1 MQKLSYEERMKA
13 MAINDLVGYIHG
25 STLYRDLELE
35 SQEVFRETEAL
46 QDFTD
51 VLEKITGKIKGGTPA
66 GQLLDAATNYGN
78 EREET
83 GFRIGFSVAMR
94 LCMQGL
100 IGGIC

>member
-1 MQKLSYEERMKA
+1 MQNLSYEERMKA
-13 MAINDLVGYIHG
+13 MATNDLVGYIHG

-35 SQEVFRETEAL
+35 SQEVLRETQAL
-46 QDFTD
+46 QEFTNA
-51 VLEKITGKIKGGTPA
+51 LEKITGKVKGGTPA

-83 GFRIGFSVAMR
+83 GFRVGFSVAMK

-100 IGGIC
+100 SGGIC